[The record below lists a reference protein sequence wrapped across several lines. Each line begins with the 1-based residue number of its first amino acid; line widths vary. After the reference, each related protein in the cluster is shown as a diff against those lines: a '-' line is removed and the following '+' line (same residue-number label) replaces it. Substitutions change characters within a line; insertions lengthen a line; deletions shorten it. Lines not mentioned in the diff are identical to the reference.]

1 MSDLFLGNFARR
13 FEQSQRFQSPKQ
25 YN

>member
-1 MSDLFLGNFARR
+1 MSDLFLGKFARR